1 MKKIELDKGWMAVC
15 LFLTGSS
22 LALGQWQTQSL
33 ELKPGWNGVY
43 MHVNS
48 THSGIAALANGTP
61 VEEVWLWQPRLTT
74 AQYVTSPDAPSD
86 SKSRWVSWKSGLG
99 DASSTLKQMPGNAAY
114 LVKLGG
120 DQNYT
125 WDIKG
130 KPVPPVYQWTT
141 SGLNFLGLPS
151 VETNPKSLEDYFDQA
166 GDLLRVAEIF
176 SYTGG
181 DLGTTN
187 PGQVYGLRTTTA
199 RRGQAFWIRSGTKF
213 NRYFGPFEVSLQS
226 PSGASFGE
234 NLAGYR
240 VRLRNLTSAALT
252 VTLTGVDS
260 ETPPG
265 GEPAITGPAPVLVRG
280 ALDTSTLTYAHAAL
294 SGGPQAWVLQPF
306 GEVGSEVEVVLG
318 LNRSAMTGGE
328 GAFYA
333 GLLRFTDSLGHSQ
346 VDIPVSGSVGSN
358 QGLWV
363 GSASLTQVRHSLSA
377 DSTTFGDV
385 ASPYPLRLIMH
396 RDQSANVKLM
406 QCVYVGTLPGNVS
419 GIATRENL
427 LLAGSVANAVRISSI
442 HLPASENNLPWTCTG
457 VAAVVA
463 VDAVA
468 ATYED
473 DGTTIKTAAVAA
485 VTAVTAVTGDLKQ
498 GLMVLATVE
507 IDHNDHASNPF
518 LHTYHPDHD
527 NLVADFA
534 SGQPVGRESY
544 SIKRDIKL
552 TFNTSGNDFKSL
564 TRSSKRLSGIYEET
578 LTLIGLA
585 AATPNEKSYSMKGVF
600 VINRISDIATLTTQ

>member
-1 MKKIELDKGWMAVC
+1 MKKILLDKGWMAVC

-33 ELKPGWNGVY
+33 ELEPGWNGVY

-74 AQYVTSPDAPSD
+74 AQYVTNPDAPSD
-86 SKSRWVSWKSGLG
+86 SKSRWASWKSGLG

-120 DQNYT
+120 NQNYT

-130 KPVPPVYQWTT
+130 KPVPPIYQWTT

-166 GDLLRVAEIF
+166 GDLLQVAEIF

-181 DLGTTN
+181 DLGPTN

-240 VRLRNLTSAALT
+240 VRLRNMTSAALT

-265 GEPAITGPAPVLVRG
+265 GEPVITGPAPVLVRG

-294 SGGPQAWVLQPF
+294 SGGPQAWVLEPF

-363 GSASLTQVRHSLSA
+363 GSASLTQVRHSLST

-396 RDQSANVKLM
+396 RDQSGNVKLM
-406 QCVYVGTLPGNVS
+406 QRVYVGTLLSNVF
-419 GIATRENL
+419 GIAIRENL
-427 LLAGSVANAVRISSI
+427 LQAGSVANAVRISSI

-457 VAAVVA
+457 
-463 VDAVA
+463 
-468 ATYED
+468 
-473 DGTTIKTAAVAA
+473 
-485 VTAVTAVTGDLKQ
+485 DLTQ
-498 GLMVLATVE
+498 GQTVQSTVE
-507 IDHNDHASNPF
+507 INHNDHESNPF

-544 SIKRDIKL
+544 TINRVIKL
-552 TFNTSGNDFKSL
+552 TFNTSGNDFNSL
-564 TRSSKRLSGIYEET
+564 TRSGKQLSGIYEET

-585 AATPNEKSYSMKGVF
+585 ANPANEKSYAMKGVF

>member
-1 MKKIELDKGWMAVC
+1 MKKILLDKGWMAVC

-61 VEEVWLWQPRLTT
+61 VEEVWLWKPRLTT
-74 AQYVTSPDAPSD
+74 AQYVTNPDAPSD
-86 SKSRWVSWKSGLG
+86 SKSRWASWKSGLG

-120 DQNYT
+120 NQNYT

-181 DLGTTN
+181 DLGPTN

-265 GEPAITGPAPVLVRG
+265 GEPVITGPAPVLVRG

-294 SGGPQAWVLQPF
+294 SGGPQAWVLEPF

-457 VAAVVA
+457 
-463 VDAVA
+463 
-468 ATYED
+468 
-473 DGTTIKTAAVAA
+473 
-485 VTAVTAVTGDLKQ
+485 DLTQ
-498 GLMVLATVE
+498 GQTVQSTVL

-544 SIKRDIKL
+544 TINRVIKL
-552 TFNTSGNDFKSL
+552 TFNTSGNDFNSL

-585 AATPNEKSYSMKGVF
+585 ANPANEKSYAMKGVF
-600 VINRISDIATLTTQ
+600 AINRISDIATLTTQ

>member
-1 MKKIELDKGWMAVC
+1 MKKIVLDKGWMSVC

-33 ELKPGWNGVY
+33 ELEPGWNGVY

-61 VEEVWLWQPRLTT
+61 VEEVWLWQPRITT
-74 AQYVTSPDAPSD
+74 AQYVTNPDAPSD
-86 SKSRWVSWKSGLG
+86 SKSRWASWKSLLG

-181 DLGTTN
+181 DLGPSN

-265 GEPAITGPAPVLVRG
+265 GEPVITGPAPVLVRG

-294 SGGPQAWVLQPF
+294 SGGPQAWVLEPF

-328 GAFYA
+328 DAFYA

-358 QGLWV
+358 KGLWV

-406 QCVYVGTLPGNVS
+406 QCVYVGTLPGSVS
-419 GIATRENL
+419 GIATRESL
-427 LLAGSVANAVRISSI
+427 LQAGSVANAVRISSI
-442 HLPASENNLPWTCTG
+442 HLPASEQNLPWTCTG
-457 VAAVVA
+457 
-463 VDAVA
+463 
-468 ATYED
+468 
-473 DGTTIKTAAVAA
+473 
-485 VTAVTAVTGDLKQ
+485 DLTQ
-498 GLMVLATVE
+498 GQTVQSTVQ
-507 IDHNDHASNPF
+507 INHNDHESNPF

-527 NLVADFA
+527 HLVADFA

-544 SIKRDIKL
+544 SIERDIKL
-552 TFNTSGNDFKSL
+552 TFNISGNDFNSL

-585 AATPNEKSYSMKGVF
+585 GAGPVNEKSYAMKGVF

>member
-1 MKKIELDKGWMAVC
+1 MKKILLDKGWMAVC

-33 ELKPGWNGVY
+33 ELEPGWNGVY

-74 AQYVTSPDAPSD
+74 AQYVTNPDAPSD
-86 SKSRWVSWKSGLG
+86 SKSRWASWKSGLG

-114 LVKLGG
+114 LVKLG
-120 DQNYT
+120 DNQNQNYT
-125 WDIKG
+125 WHIQG
-130 KPVPPVYQWTT
+130 KPVPPIYQWTT

-181 DLGTTN
+181 DLGPTN

-260 ETPPG
+260 ETPPA

-294 SGGPQAWVLQPF
+294 SAGPQAWVLEPF

-457 VAAVVA
+457 
-463 VDAVA
+463 
-468 ATYED
+468 
-473 DGTTIKTAAVAA
+473 
-485 VTAVTAVTGDLKQ
+485 DLTQ
-498 GLMVLATVE
+498 GQTVQSTVL

-544 SIKRDIKL
+544 SIERDIKL
-552 TFNTSGNDFKSL
+552 TFNISGNDFNSL

-585 AATPNEKSYSMKGVF
+585 GAGPVNEKSYAMKGVF

>member
-1 MKKIELDKGWMAVC
+1 MKKIVLDKGWMAVC

-33 ELKPGWNGVY
+33 ELEPGWNGVY
-43 MHVNS
+43 MHVDS

-61 VEEVWLWQPRLTT
+61 VEEIWLWQPRITT
-74 AQYVTSPDAPSD
+74 AQYVTNPDAPSD
-86 SKSRWVSWKSGLG
+86 SKSRWASWKSGLG

-120 DQNYT
+120 NQNYT

-141 SGLNFLGLPS
+141 TGLNFLGLPS
-151 VETNPKSLEDYFDQA
+151 VEANPKSLEDYFDQA

-181 DLGTTN
+181 DLGPTN

-240 VRLRNLTSAALT
+240 VRLRNMTSAALT

-265 GEPAITGPAPVLVRG
+265 GEPVITGPAPVLVRG
-280 ALDTSTLTYAHAAL
+280 ALDTKTLTYAHAAL
-294 SGGPQAWVLQPF
+294 SGGPQAWALEPF
-306 GEVGSEVEVVLG
+306 GEAGSEVEVVLG

-328 GAFYA
+328 DAFYA
-333 GLLRFTDSLGHSQ
+333 RLLRFTDSLGHSQ

-363 GSASLTQVRHSLSA
+363 GSASLTQVRHSLST

-396 RDQSANVKLM
+396 SDQSGNVKLM
-406 QCVYVGTLPGNVS
+406 QRVYVGILPGNVS

-427 LLAGSVANAVRISSI
+427 LQAGSVANAVRISSI
-442 HLPASENNLPWTCTG
+442 HLPASEKNLPWPFTG
-457 VAAVVA
+457 VL
-463 VDAVA
+463 
-468 ATYED
+468 T
-473 DGTTIKTAAVAA
+473 
-485 VTAVTAVTGDLKQ
+485 Q
-498 GLMVLATVE
+498 GQTVQSTVL

-544 SIKRDIKL
+544 TINRVIKL
-552 TFNTSGNDFKSL
+552 TFDISGNDFNSL
-564 TRSSKRLSGIYEET
+564 TRSGKRLSGIYEET

-585 AATPNEKSYSMKGVF
+585 GAGPVNEKSYAMKGVF

>member
-1 MKKIELDKGWMAVC
+1 MKKILLDKGWMAVC

-61 VEEVWLWQPRLTT
+61 VEEVWLWQPRITT
-74 AQYVTSPDAPSD
+74 AQYVTNPDAPSD
-86 SKSRWVSWKSGLG
+86 SKSRWASWKSGLG

-120 DQNYT
+120 NQNYT

-130 KPVPPVYQWTT
+130 KPVPPIYQWTT

-181 DLGTTN
+181 DLGPTN

-265 GEPAITGPAPVLVRG
+265 GEPVITGPAPVLVRG

-328 GAFYA
+328 DAFYA

-363 GSASLTQVRHSLSA
+363 GSASLTQVRHSLST

-442 HLPASENNLPWTCTG
+442 HLPASEQNLPWTCTG
-457 VAAVVA
+457 
-463 VDAVA
+463 
-468 ATYED
+468 
-473 DGTTIKTAAVAA
+473 
-485 VTAVTAVTGDLKQ
+485 DLTQ
-498 GLMVLATVE
+498 GQTVQSTVL

-544 SIKRDIKL
+544 SIERDIKL
-552 TFNTSGNDFKSL
+552 TFNTSGNDFNSL

-585 AATPNEKSYSMKGVF
+585 GAGPVNEKSYAMKGVF

>member
-1 MKKIELDKGWMAVC
+1 MKKIVLDKGWMAVC

-61 VEEVWLWQPRLTT
+61 VEEVWLWKPRLTT
-74 AQYVTSPDAPSD
+74 AQYVTNPDAPSD
-86 SKSRWVSWKSGLG
+86 SKSRWASWKSGLG

-130 KPVPPVYQWTT
+130 KPVPPIYQWTT

-166 GDLLRVAEIF
+166 GDLLQVAEIF

-181 DLGTTN
+181 DLGPTN

-240 VRLRNLTSAALT
+240 VRLRNMTSAALT

-265 GEPAITGPAPVLVRG
+265 GEPVITGPAPVLVRG
-280 ALDTSTLTYAHAAL
+280 ALDTETLTYAHAAL
-294 SGGPQAWVLQPF
+294 SAGPQAWALEPF

-363 GSASLTQVRHSLSA
+363 GSASLTQVRHSLST

-396 RDQSANVKLM
+396 RDQSGNVKLM
-406 QCVYVGTLPGNVS
+406 QRVYVGTLLSNVF
-419 GIATRENL
+419 GIAIRENL
-427 LLAGSVANAVRISSI
+427 LQAGSVANAVRISSI

-457 VAAVVA
+457 
-463 VDAVA
+463 
-468 ATYED
+468 
-473 DGTTIKTAAVAA
+473 
-485 VTAVTAVTGDLKQ
+485 DLTQ
-498 GLMVLATVE
+498 GQTVQSTVE
-507 IDHNDHASNPF
+507 INHNDHESNPF

-534 SGQPVGRESY
+534 SVQPVGRESY
-544 SIKRDIKL
+544 TINRVIKL
-552 TFNTSGNDFKSL
+552 TFDTSGNDFNSL
-564 TRSSKRLSGIYEET
+564 TRSGKRLSGIYEET

-585 AATPNEKSYSMKGVF
+585 ANPANEKSYAMKGVF

>member
-1 MKKIELDKGWMAVC
+1 MKKILLDKGWMAVC

-33 ELKPGWNGVY
+33 ELEPGWNGVY

-114 LVKLGG
+114 LVKLG
-120 DQNYT
+120 DNQNQNYT
-125 WDIKG
+125 WHIKG
-130 KPVPPVYQWTT
+130 KPVPPIYQWTT

-181 DLGTTN
+181 DLGPTN

-265 GEPAITGPAPVLVRG
+265 GESAITGPAPVLVRG

-442 HLPASENNLPWTCTG
+442 HLPASEQNQPWTCTG
-457 VAAVVA
+457 
-463 VDAVA
+463 
-468 ATYED
+468 
-473 DGTTIKTAAVAA
+473 
-485 VTAVTAVTGDLKQ
+485 DLTQ
-498 GLMVLATVE
+498 GQTVQSTVL

-585 AATPNEKSYSMKGVF
+585 ANPANEKSYAMKGVF

>member
-1 MKKIELDKGWMAVC
+1 MKKIVLDKGWMAVC

-61 VEEVWLWQPRLTT
+61 VEEVWLWKPRLTT
-74 AQYVTSPDAPSD
+74 AQYVTNPDAPSD
-86 SKSRWVSWKSGLG
+86 SKSRWASWKSGLG

-120 DQNYT
+120 NQNYT

-130 KPVPPVYQWTT
+130 KPVPPIYQWTT

-166 GDLLRVAEIF
+166 GDLLQVAEIF

-181 DLGTTN
+181 DLGPTN

-226 PSGASFGE
+226 PSGASFGK

-260 ETPPG
+260 ETPPA
-265 GEPAITGPAPVLVRG
+265 GEPAIITPAPVLVRG

-294 SGGPQAWVLQPF
+294 SAGPQAWVLEPF

-363 GSASLTQVRHSLSA
+363 GSASLTQVRHSLST

-396 RDQSANVKLM
+396 RDQSGNVKLM
-406 QCVYVGTLPGNVS
+406 QRVYVGTLLSNVF
-419 GIATRENL
+419 GIAIRENL
-427 LLAGSVANAVRISSI
+427 LQAGSVANAVRISSI

-457 VAAVVA
+457 
-463 VDAVA
+463 
-468 ATYED
+468 
-473 DGTTIKTAAVAA
+473 
-485 VTAVTAVTGDLKQ
+485 DLTQ
-498 GLMVLATVE
+498 GQTVQSTVE
-507 IDHNDHASNPF
+507 INHNDHESNPF

-534 SGQPVGRESY
+534 SVQPVGRESY
-544 SIKRDIKL
+544 TINRVIKL
-552 TFNTSGNDFKSL
+552 TFDTSGNDFNSL
-564 TRSSKRLSGIYEET
+564 TRSGKRLSGIYEET

-585 AATPNEKSYSMKGVF
+585 ANPANEKSYAMKGVF

>member
-1 MKKIELDKGWMAVC
+1 
-15 LFLTGSS
+15 
-22 LALGQWQTQSL
+22 
-33 ELKPGWNGVY
+33 
-43 MHVNS
+43 MHVDS
-48 THSGIAALANGTP
+48 THSGIAALANAALANGTP

-74 AQYVTSPDAPSD
+74 AQYVTNPDAPSD
-86 SKSRWVSWKSGLG
+86 SKSRWASWKSGLG

-120 DQNYT
+120 NQNYT

-181 DLGTTN
+181 DLGPTN

-265 GEPAITGPAPVLVRG
+265 GEPVITGPAPVLVRG

-294 SGGPQAWVLQPF
+294 SAGPQAWVLEPF

-457 VAAVVA
+457 
-463 VDAVA
+463 
-468 ATYED
+468 
-473 DGTTIKTAAVAA
+473 
-485 VTAVTAVTGDLKQ
+485 DLTQ
-498 GLMVLATVE
+498 GQTVQSTVL

-544 SIKRDIKL
+544 TINRVIKL
-552 TFNTSGNDFKSL
+552 TFNTSGNDFNSL

-585 AATPNEKSYSMKGVF
+585 ANPANEKSYAMKGVF
-600 VINRISDIATLTTQ
+600 AINRISDIATLTTQ

>member
-1 MKKIELDKGWMAVC
+1 MKKILLDKGWMAVC

-120 DQNYT
+120 NQNYT

-130 KPVPPVYQWTT
+130 KPVPPIYQWTT

-181 DLGTTN
+181 DLGPTN

-294 SGGPQAWVLQPF
+294 SGGPQAWVLEPF

-427 LLAGSVANAVRISSI
+427 LLAGSVANAARISSI
-442 HLPASENNLPWTCTG
+442 HLPASEQNQPWTCTG
-457 VAAVVA
+457 
-463 VDAVA
+463 
-468 ATYED
+468 
-473 DGTTIKTAAVAA
+473 
-485 VTAVTAVTGDLKQ
+485 DLTQ
-498 GLMVLATVE
+498 GQTVQSTVL

-585 AATPNEKSYSMKGVF
+585 GAGPVNEKSYAMKGVF

>member
-1 MKKIELDKGWMAVC
+1 MKKIVLDKGWMAVC

-33 ELKPGWNGVY
+33 ELEPGWNGVY

-61 VEEVWLWQPRLTT
+61 VEEVWLWQPRITT

-114 LVKLGG
+114 LVKLG
-120 DQNYT
+120 DNQNQNYT
-125 WDIKG
+125 WHIQG
-130 KPVPPVYQWTT
+130 KPVPPIYQWTT

-181 DLGTTN
+181 DLGPTN

-294 SGGPQAWVLQPF
+294 SAGPQAWVLEPF

-328 GAFYA
+328 DAFYA

-396 RDQSANVKLM
+396 RDQSGNVKLM
-406 QCVYVGTLPGNVS
+406 QRVYVGILPGNVA

-442 HLPASENNLPWTCTG
+442 HLPASEQNLPWTCTG
-457 VAAVVA
+457 
-463 VDAVA
+463 
-468 ATYED
+468 
-473 DGTTIKTAAVAA
+473 
-485 VTAVTAVTGDLKQ
+485 DLTQ
-498 GLMVLATVE
+498 GQTVQSTVL

-544 SIKRDIKL
+544 SIERVIKL

-585 AATPNEKSYSMKGVF
+585 GAGPVNEKSYAMKGVF

>member
-1 MKKIELDKGWMAVC
+1 MKKIVLDKGWMAVC

-43 MHVNS
+43 MHVDS

-74 AQYVTSPDAPSD
+74 AQYVTNPDAPSD
-86 SKSRWVSWKSGLG
+86 SKSRWASWKSGLG

-120 DQNYT
+120 NQNYT

-130 KPVPPVYQWTT
+130 KPVPPIYQWTT

-181 DLGTTN
+181 DLGPTN

-265 GEPAITGPAPVLVRG
+265 GESVITGPAPVLVRG

-363 GSASLTQVRHSLSA
+363 GGASLTQVRHSLSA

-427 LLAGSVANAVRISSI
+427 LLAGSVANAARISSI
-442 HLPASENNLPWTCTG
+442 HLPASEQNLPWTCTG
-457 VAAVVA
+457 
-463 VDAVA
+463 
-468 ATYED
+468 
-473 DGTTIKTAAVAA
+473 
-485 VTAVTAVTGDLKQ
+485 DLTQ
-498 GLMVLATVE
+498 GQTVQSTVL

-552 TFNTSGNDFKSL
+552 TFNTSGNDFNSL

-585 AATPNEKSYSMKGVF
+585 GAGPVNEKSYAMKGVF

>member
-1 MKKIELDKGWMAVC
+1 MKKIVLDKGWMAVC

-61 VEEVWLWQPRLTT
+61 VEEVWLWKPRITT
-74 AQYVTSPDAPSD
+74 AQYVTNPDAPSD
-86 SKSRWVSWKSGLG
+86 SKSRWASWKSLLG
-99 DASSTLKQMPGNAAY
+99 DATSTLNQMPGNAAY

-120 DQNYT
+120 DLNYT

-141 SGLNFLGLPS
+141 TGLNFLGLPS
-151 VETNPKSLEDYFDQA
+151 VEANPKSLEDYFDQA
-166 GDLLRVAEIF
+166 GDLLQVAQIF

-181 DLGTTN
+181 DLGPTN

-226 PSGASFGE
+226 PSGASFGK

-260 ETPPG
+260 ETPPA
-265 GEPAITGPAPVLVRG
+265 GEPVITGPAPVLVRG
-280 ALDTSTLTYAHAAL
+280 ALDTQTLTYAHAAL
-294 SGGPQAWVLQPF
+294 SAGPQAWVLEPF
-306 GEVGSEVEVVLG
+306 GQVGSEVEVVLG

-363 GSASLTQVRHSLSA
+363 GGASLTQVRNSI
-377 DSTTFGDV
+377 STTFGDV

-419 GIATRENL
+419 GIATRESL
-427 LLAGSVANAVRISSI
+427 LQAGSVANAVRISSI
-442 HLPASENNLPWTCTG
+442 HLPASEQNLPWTCTG
-457 VAAVVA
+457 VN
-463 VDAVA
+463 AVA
-468 ATYED
+468 EVLYEAGDTLPDGKVVD
-473 DGTTIKTAAVAA
+473 DVKTA
-485 VTAVTAVTGDLKQ
+485 AVTAVTGDLKQ
-498 GLMVLATVE
+498 GLMVLATVL

-527 NLVADFA
+527 NLGADFA
-534 SGQPVGRESY
+534 SGEPVGSESY
-544 SIKRDIKL
+544 TIKRDIKL
-552 TFNTSGNDFKSL
+552 TFNTSGNDFNSL

-585 AATPNEKSYSMKGVF
+585 ATPPVNEKEYAMKGVF